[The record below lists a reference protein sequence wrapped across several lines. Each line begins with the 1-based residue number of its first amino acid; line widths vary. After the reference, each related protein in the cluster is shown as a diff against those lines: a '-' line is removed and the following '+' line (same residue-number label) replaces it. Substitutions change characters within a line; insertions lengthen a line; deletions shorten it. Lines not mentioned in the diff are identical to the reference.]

1 MAGSNSLLR
10 MSFLALC
17 VAPIACGENPSQ
29 PETAAPVTVAEVRV
43 TAATTELIA
52 GHVSQLSIVVLDSRG
67 QVSSGRP
74 VTWSSTN
81 AVIASVAQDG
91 LVTGH
96 TPGPVTIRATVDGV
110 FGEVALTV
118 SPVPVA
124 SVTINLDSTT
134 LAPGD
139 SVQLAAVARDPSGNA
154 LAGRNIV
161 WSSSDTSTVTVTMA
175 GVVKAVRA
183 GRATIT
189 AVSEGKAGS
198 ARVVVVKRGTLADR
212 LRIAAGVNFTC
223 VLDATGAAWCWG
235 GNANGQLGDGSR
247 TNRLTAVA
255 VTGGHTF
262 RAISAGGTSVCGLKE
277 TGEVFCW
284 GQLLGTSSTSS
295 TPVRSST
302 LLLQELDVSDRHAC
316 GLSKE
321 GIAYCWGINDY
332 RQLGVVDPS
341 PQPQPVAVVTEQ
353 RFASIRVSARTSC
366 GLTSDGESYCW
377 GVYQHTDLTASYAAP
392 PRRIPADGRFSSVVP
407 GYDHACGIGIDGS
420 TVCWNKNT
428 MGQLGTGT
436 KIDAVVPAA
445 IIGGVRMRALALMR
459 GSSNIVHFTCGIA
472 TDDSPYCWGASNYGQ
487 IGSTDATEQ
496 CTSQGGGLTLPCTT
510 TPKRV
515 TGSLAA
521 SAIVAGDWHSCVI
534 TQNRKIY
541 CWGRNMDG
549 QLGDGSTTA
558 SSAPVLSRFEGVM

>member
-1 MAGSNSLLR
+1 M
-10 MSFLALC
+10 
-17 VAPIACGENPSQ
+17 
-29 PETAAPVTVAEVRV
+29 

-321 GIAYCWGINDY
+321 GIAY
-332 RQLGVVDPS
+332 
-341 PQPQPVAVVTEQ
+341 
-353 RFASIRVSARTSC
+353 
-366 GLTSDGESYCW
+366 
-377 GVYQHTDLTASYAAP
+377 
-392 PRRIPADGRFSSVVP
+392 
-407 GYDHACGIGIDGS
+407 
-420 TVCWNKNT
+420 
-428 MGQLGTGT
+428 
-436 KIDAVVPAA
+436 
-445 IIGGVRMRALALMR
+445 
-459 GSSNIVHFTCGIA
+459 
-472 TDDSPYCWGASNYGQ
+472 
-487 IGSTDATEQ
+487 
-496 CTSQGGGLTLPCTT
+496 
-510 TPKRV
+510 
-515 TGSLAA
+515 
-521 SAIVAGDWHSCVI
+521 
-534 TQNRKIY
+534 
-541 CWGRNMDG
+541 
-549 QLGDGSTTA
+549 
-558 SSAPVLSRFEGVM
+558 